1 MDIEN
6 FYNSTDLVADFT
18 SSLTDIS
25 NTCIPKTSTNPK
37 KSNPWYNDDCKNAI
51 RQRKHALAKFCKYPT
66 KENLNKVKTQRAKAR
81 RTIKSSKRNTWKSYV
96 SKLNYKT
103 PIKKV
108 WNMIRKISGRT
119 KSPSYTHLN
128 TSRETK
134 ATSKE
139 DISNTFGE
147 TFLKNSSSRNYLEK
161 FKNVQKHQ
169 EKNKINFKSLNNEEY
184 NNHFN
189 ILELK
194 DAIKKSHDTATG
206 PDEIHYQMLKHL
218 PENALSTL
226 LHIFNDIWA
235 TGVFPD
241 SWRLATVIPI
251 PKPGKDHAE
260 PTNYRPIALTSCLCK
275 TLERMINKRLVWYLE
290 SNDLIS
296 PIQSGFRSERS
307 TNDHLIRLE
316 TFIRD
321 AFVNREHVVSVF
333 FDLEKAY
340 DTTWRYG
347 ILKDLHDLGLKG
359 RLPLFIKSFLEDR
372 TMQVRVGST
381 LSDLYDQEQGVTQGS
396 ILSTTLFNIKINNI
410 VNCLDNKTDG
420 SLYVDDFGI
429 CYRSKNMR
437 TIERHLQQSINRI
450 EDWATNNGFKF
461 SKSKT
466 QCVHFCKLR
475 RIHNDP
481 VLYLYG
487 SPIPVVEETKFLGV
501 IFDRKLSFIPHIR
514 YIKAKCLKALNLLKV
529 LSNTS
534 WGADRPTLL
543 HLYRSLIRSKL
554 DYGSV
559 VYGSARKSYLQTLD
573 TVHHQGLRLALGA
586 FRTSPVSSLY
596 VEADKPS
603 LYLRRGKL
611 SLQYAIRLAANQ
623 RNPAFKVTFSPQFL
637 QLYEHKP
644 NAIKPFGL
652 RISPLL
658 QASNIN
664 PNNIEKHFVSDIPP

>member
-1 MDIEN
+1 
-6 FYNSTDLVADFT
+6 
-18 SSLTDIS
+18 
-25 NTCIPKTSTNPK
+25 
-37 KSNPWYNDDCKNAI
+37 
-51 RQRKHALAKFCKYPT
+51 
-66 KENLNKVKTQRAKAR
+66 
-81 RTIKSSKRNTWKSYV
+81 
-96 SKLNYKT
+96 
-103 PIKKV
+103 
-108 WNMIRKISGRT
+108 
-119 KSPSYTHLN
+119 
-128 TSRETK
+128 
-134 ATSKE
+134 
-139 DISNTFGE
+139 
-147 TFLKNSSSRNYLEK
+147 
-161 FKNVQKHQ
+161 
-169 EKNKINFKSLNNEEY
+169 
-184 NNHFN
+184 
-189 ILELK
+189 
-194 DAIKKSHDTATG
+194 
-206 PDEIHYQMLKHL
+206 
-218 PENALSTL
+218 
-226 LHIFNDIWA
+226 
-235 TGVFPD
+235 
-241 SWRLATVIPI
+241 
-251 PKPGKDHAE
+251 
-260 PTNYRPIALTSCLCK
+260 
-275 TLERMINKRLVWYLE
+275 MINKRLVWYLE

-340 DTTWRYG
+340 DTTWRHG

-359 RLPLFIKSFLEDR
+359 RLPLFIQSFLEDR

-381 LSDLYDQEQGVTQGS
+381 LSDLYDQEQGVPQGS

-410 VNCLDNKTDG
+410 VNCLDTKTDG

-487 SPIPVVEETKFLGV
+487 SPIPVVEESKFLGV

-529 LSNTS
+529 LSNMS
-534 WGADRPTLL
+534 WGADRSTLF

-554 DYGSV
+554 DYGSI
-559 VYGSARKSYLQTLD
+559 VYGSARKSYLQMLD

-586 FRTSPVSSLY
+586 FRTSPVTSLH
-596 VEADKPS
+596 VEADEPS
-603 LYLRRGKL
+603 LYLRREKL

-637 QLYEHKP
+637 ELYEHKP
-644 NAIKPFGL
+644 NVIKPFGL
-652 RISPLL
+652 RILPLL
-658 QASNIN
+658 ESSNIN
-664 PNNIEKHFVSDIPP
+664 PYNIEKHFITDIPPWCIRKPNILFDLHTSKKTVSNSNILKQNFQVLQSRYTEYQHIYTDGSKDGEKVGCAVLSGNHCSSLRIPDGSSVFSAEAKAIDLALDFINSCFFLINF